1 MEEKVNMDINTKA
14 VHVGDR
20 RKPGAYVPVTTPIY
34 TAATFLYDNVET
46 LDKVFAHEQEG
57 YAYARYDSPNN
68 SGLEELCSAFEN
80 GHGALACASGM
91 AALQLALSATLID
104 RRKHVLAASA
114 LYGASINLLMNVMA
128 PFGVEISFVDI
139 TDLTALEE
147 AILENKPGCILMETI
162 SNPLLR
168 VGDIAKIAAMARA
181 NNAALIVD
189 NTFASPMIVRPL
201 DLGAH
206 IVVHSLTKYLSGH
219 GDSMGGVIISDA
231 EHFEVIRSLS
241 RTYGPILGPF
251 ESYLCFRGMKT
262 FPLRMERH
270 CANAIK
276 VARYLEKHPAVERV
290 HFPDQQ
296 DHPDKETI
304 ASQFAPSLYGGI
316 VTFLVKSAAKQDI
329 MNFMDRLKLVVRGTS
344 LGDVHSLMLYPL
356 IASHRDLS
364 PKQRQRQGI
373 HDNLV
378 RLSVGI
384 ESASDIC
391 TDLDQALR

>member
-1 MEEKVNMDINTKA
+1 
-14 VHVGDR
+14 
-20 RKPGAYVPVTTPIY
+20 
-34 TAATFLYDNVET
+34 
-46 LDKVFAHEQEG
+46 
-57 YAYARYDSPNN
+57 
-68 SGLEELCSAFEN
+68 
-80 GHGALACASGM
+80 
-91 AALQLALSATLID
+91 
-104 RRKHVLAASA
+104 
-114 LYGASINLLMNVMA
+114 MNVMA

-384 ESASDIC
+384 ESATDIC
-391 TDLDQALR
+391 ADLDQALR